1 MARKV
6 VRVRRI
12 TTFKSKNLLG
22 ETRAEEKRRLNRE
35 VIRVIR
41 KKGIDANVLNRSS
54 LIGATKS
61 QLAKRK
67 KILKDAGLSGQ
78 KPRTIRERRRFL

>member
-1 MARKV
+1 MA
-6 VRVRRI
+6 RRI

-22 ETRAEEKRRLNRE
+22 ENRTEEKKRLG
-35 VIRVIR
+35 RVVTTAFR
-41 KKGIDANVLNRSS
+41 KEGLGSKVLDRSS
-54 LIGATKS
+54 LSGATKS

-67 KILKDAGLSGQ
+67 KILKEAGLSGQ

>member
-1 MARKV
+1 MA
-6 VRVRRI
+6 RRI

-22 ETRAEEKRRLNRE
+22 ETRAEEKKRLDRE
-35 VIRVIR
+35 VTKLVR
-41 KKGIDANVLNRSS
+41 KKGIDSRPFDQSS

-61 QLAKRK
+61 QLANRR